1 MRNEEAGA
9 FTIGLIL
16 GGLLEAFVLLLGV
29 LAIGTGTVYKFIY
42 DYQGLLGAI
51 IALLGAYGAVWVVLK
66 QIRPADELAAVER
79 EDKRSAARTLMPSA
93 LTGVQT
99 YSVDCLR
106 LLKGIPPGPNGN
118 SALQEWAQG
127 RV

>member
-1 MRNEEAGA
+1 M
-9 FTIGLIL
+9 
-16 GGLLEAFVLLLGV
+16 LLGV